1 MSKPEWGIKRV
12 CPSCSIKYYDFNKN
26 PIICPKCEFEFDPD
40 LLLKSRKG
48 RSIAS
53 KIDNNEVSS
62 DVKKEEE
69 TLEEDINS
77 IENAQ
82 EILEID
88 DETDI
93 QNNDI
98 DTNIEENIN
107 NHNEDLEIID
117 NELEEKDDFSIEIN
131 DESDDSIEDKNWING
146 AIAQLG
152 ERYTGSVEVRGSSPL
167 SSTNMI

>member
-48 RSIAS
+48 RSIAT
-53 KIDNNEVSS
+53 KTEVNEVSS

-69 TLEEDINS
+69 TLEDDINS
-77 IENAQ
+77 IENDGD
-82 EILEID
+82 ILEID

-93 QNNDI
+93 QDNDI
-98 DTNIEENIN
+98 ENNIEEKIN
-107 NHNEDLEIID
+107 TDDDDIEIID
-117 NELEEKDDFSIEIN
+117 DDLEDKDDFSIEITDN
-131 DESDDSIEDKNWING
+131 DDGIEDKN
-146 AIAQLG
+146 
-152 ERYTGSVEVRGSSPL
+152 
-167 SSTNMI
+167 

>member
-26 PIICPKCEFEFDPD
+26 PIICPKCKFEFDLD

-48 RSIAS
+48 RSIATKS
-53 KIDNNEVSS
+53 EDNVVSS

-69 TLEEDINS
+69 TLEQDVNL
-77 IENAQ
+77 IENDE

-93 QNNDI
+93 QNDN
-98 DTNIEENIN
+98 
-107 NHNEDLEIID
+107 ID
-117 NELEEKDDFSIEIN
+117 NNLDEKINADNDDIEVIDEGLEDKDNFSIEIN
-131 DESDDSIEDKNWING
+131 DKDDNISEDEK
-146 AIAQLG
+146 
-152 ERYTGSVEVRGSSPL
+152 
-167 SSTNMI
+167 

>member
-107 NHNEDLEIID
+107 NDNEDLEIID
-117 NELEEKDDFSIEIN
+117 NDLEEKDDFSIEIN
-131 DESDDSIEDKNWING
+131 DESDDSIEDKN
-146 AIAQLG
+146 
-152 ERYTGSVEVRGSSPL
+152 
-167 SSTNMI
+167 

>member
-48 RSIAS
+48 RSIAT
-53 KIDNNEVSS
+53 KTEINEVSS

-69 TLEEDINS
+69 TLEDDINS
-77 IENAQ
+77 IEND
-82 EILEID
+82 EDILEID

-93 QNNDI
+93 QDNDI
-98 DTNIEENIN
+98 DNNIDKKIN
-107 NHNEDLEIID
+107 TDDDSIEIIEDGLEDKD
-117 NELEEKDDFSIEIN
+117 NFSIEID
-131 DESDDSIEDKNWING
+131 DEDDNSIEDQK
-146 AIAQLG
+146 
-152 ERYTGSVEVRGSSPL
+152 
-167 SSTNMI
+167 

>member
-12 CPSCSIKYYDFNKN
+12 CPSCNIKYYDFNKN
-26 PIICPKCEFEFDPD
+26 PIKCPKCEFEFDPD

-69 TLEEDINS
+69 TMEEDINS

-107 NHNEDLEIID
+107 NDNEDLEIID
-117 NELEEKDDFSIEIN
+117 NDLEEKDDFSIEID
-131 DESDDSIEDKNWING
+131 DESNNNIEDKK
-146 AIAQLG
+146 
-152 ERYTGSVEVRGSSPL
+152 
-167 SSTNMI
+167 

>member
-48 RSIAS
+48 RSIATKS
-53 KIDNNEVSS
+53 EENIVSS

-69 TLEEDINS
+69 TLEEDINL
-77 IENAQ
+77 IEND
-82 EILEID
+82 EDILEID

-93 QNNDI
+93 QDNDI
-98 DTNIEENIN
+98 DNNIDKNIN
-107 NHNEDLEIID
+107 TENDDIEILDDGLED
-117 NELEEKDDFSIEIN
+117 KDDFSIEI
-131 DESDDSIEDKNWING
+131 DEDTSDSSEKDK
-146 AIAQLG
+146 
-152 ERYTGSVEVRGSSPL
+152 
-167 SSTNMI
+167 